1 MHDLMNWVLN
11 RAAEAIWDSA
21 GYVVTE
27 KGETDLSPTK
37 EAKWQKSKPAQPW
50 LRNQHIFLPS
60 MVAQEALPGTHSLQ
74 GRVRNSRLK

>member
-27 KGETDLSPTK
+27 KGETDLSPTT
-37 EAKWQKSKPAQPW
+37 EAKWQKSNLAQPW

-60 MVAQEALPGTHSLQ
+60 KVVQEALPGTHSPQ
-74 GRVRNSRLK
+74 GKVRVSGLK